1 MEKTMEIKAF
11 SNAEKIALNVC
22 DKLNI
27 TDMNDF
33 RLTHQVVFE
42 ALRQLDKNELL
53 KHDLNE
59 YF

>member
-1 MEKTMEIKAF
+1 METLKIKAF
-11 SNAEKIALNVC
+11 TNAEKIALNVC

-33 RLTHQVVFE
+33 RLTNQVVFE
-42 ALRQLDKNELL
+42 TLRQLDENDLL
-53 KHDLNE
+53 KHNLNE

>member
-1 MEKTMEIKAF
+1 METLKIKAF
-11 SNAEKIALNVC
+11 TNAEKIALNVC

-33 RLTHQVVFE
+33 RLTNQVVFE
-42 ALRQLDKNELL
+42 TLRQLDKNELL

>member
-1 MEKTMEIKAF
+1 MKIKAF
-11 SNAEKIALNVC
+11 TNAEKIALNVC

-33 RLTHQVVFE
+33 RLTNQVVFE
-42 ALRQLDKNELL
+42 TLRQLSKNDLL
-53 KHDLNE
+53 MHNLNE